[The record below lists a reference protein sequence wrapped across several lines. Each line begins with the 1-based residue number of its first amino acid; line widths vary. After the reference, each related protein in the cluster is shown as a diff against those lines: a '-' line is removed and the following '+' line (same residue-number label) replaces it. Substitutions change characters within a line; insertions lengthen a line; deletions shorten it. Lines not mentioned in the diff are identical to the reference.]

1 MIAIERDKRGRLT
14 GRAIAT
20 LTRCLA
26 KAIARAVSAGR
37 AAFGNLTENTRPG
50 DWSEGDDGGRLY
62 ADILKDG
69 KPSGARAHCI
79 LSDDGK
85 LLEAMAVLCPDDTYV
100 WTPSPLEAY
109 MLEQPIPKKE
119 DDDGIKKTNV
129 IMDMITQ
136 GECKIIPEN
145 YLFTDTLDMERAV
158 YRLARVFES
167 TAAYALAK
175 SRQRRVDFMYGGKTV
190 TMELDDGV
198 LYLAYDSE
206 GRGYFFAYPLDMQ
219 LQACRMALAIA
230 ER

>member
-37 AAFGNLTENTRPG
+37 AAFGNLAENTRPG
-50 DWSEGDDGGRLY
+50 DWEEDSDRLHT
-62 ADILKDG
+62 DILKNG
-69 KPSGARAHCI
+69 KPSGARVHAV
-79 LSDDGK
+79 LSEDGCC
-85 LLEAMAVLCPDDTYV
+85 LESMALLCPDDTYV

-119 DDDGIKKTNV
+119 DDGIKKTNV

-190 TMELDDGV
+190 AMELDDGV